1 MSGYHDT
8 WSSEE
13 RSRLERERYL
23 GAFNIWMVYK
33 APGLDKISK
42 GKSVGE
48 KEKSEGHINH
58 LTAGR

>member
-1 MSGYHDT
+1 M
-8 WSSEE
+8 
-13 RSRLERERYL
+13 ERERYL

-33 APGLDKISK
+33 APRLGKISK